1 MSATLFEQFRRNL
14 AVKNSDEISKRYLAI
29 TRRLNKDYWDT
40 ESEYAHCLQVGSYG
54 RNTAIHGVSDLD
66 MAFEL
71 PWSVHDRIAKRP
83 GNCQKVL
90 LDEIRDKLKV
100 LYPNT
105 PIRSDG
111 QVVTVDFKHYRVE
124 VLPTFVEADRRYKYP
139 DANSGGRWKW
149 CHPRDEIEA
158 VQEIHERSSRNLKR
172 VCKMVRAWKNKHG
185 AAMSGML
192 IDTLCYN
199 FFKENKSFDGK
210 GYASYPLLV
219 KELFTYLGEQSDQSY
234 WKAPGSDDRVYTS
247 GRFQSKAKKA
257 ARKAQEGLD
266 AETDKAKE
274 KAWKKIFGRHFPTS
288 TISAVATEAISR
300 AGGVRSTEQF
310 IEDEYPVD
318 IQYEVG
324 LACEVMY
331 RGSRERVFRFIE
343 TTFPWLQ
350 LNRKLRF
357 HIAECNVPQPYD
369 VIWKVRNR
377 GPFAEEHGIRGQ
389 LIDDEG
395 RQERTETTSFPGRHY
410 VECYIVRAGICVA
423 RDRIPVP
430 IAET

>member
-1 MSATLFEQFRRNL
+1 LSATLFEQFRKNL
-14 AVKNSDEISKRYLAI
+14 AVKNSDEISGRYLAI

-71 PWSVHDRIAKRP
+71 PWAVHDRIQKRP
-83 GNCQKVL
+83 GNCQKIL
-90 LDEIRDKLKV
+90 LDEIRDKLKI

-111 QVVTVDFKHYRVE
+111 QVVTVDFKNYRVE

-139 DANSGGRWKW
+139 DANDGGNWKW

-158 VQEIHERSSRNLKR
+158 VQDIHDRSSRNLKR
-172 VCKMVRAWKNKHG
+172 VCKMVRVWKNKHG

-199 FFKENKSFDGK
+199 FFKGNTSFDNK

-219 KELFTYLGEQSDQSY
+219 KELFDYLSEQADQNY

-257 ARKAQEGLD
+257 AKKAQEALD
-266 AETDKAKE
+266 ADTDKAKE
-274 KAWKKIFGRHFPTS
+274 KAWKKIFGRHFPSTATS
-288 TISAVATEAISR
+288 AIATEAVTKASS
-300 AGGVRSTEQF
+300 ARSTEQF
-310 IEDEYPVD
+310 VEDEYPVD
-318 IQYEVG
+318 IQYELG
-324 LACEVMY
+324 LACEVLF

-357 HIAECNVPQPYD
+357 HIVECNVPQPYN
-369 VIWKVRNR
+369 VLWKVRNR
-377 GPFAEEHGIRGQ
+377 GPFAEERGIRGQ
-389 LIDDEG
+389 LLEDDG

-410 VECYIVRAGICVA
+410 VECYIIRQEICVA

-430 IAET
+430 ITET